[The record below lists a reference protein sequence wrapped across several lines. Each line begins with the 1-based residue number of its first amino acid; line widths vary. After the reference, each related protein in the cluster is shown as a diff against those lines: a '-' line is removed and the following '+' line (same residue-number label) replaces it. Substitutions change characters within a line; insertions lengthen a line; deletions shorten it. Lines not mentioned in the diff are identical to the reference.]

1 MERSHCVEIHPSF
14 CGSASLEVV
23 AFPAD
28 ERFPPVTL
36 TRLPVV
42 AEEGAIEIVIPE
54 GEEFDG
60 EIFVFEYFAGSWQES
75 REDEDIDLNFGLTI
89 AV

>member
-1 MERSHCVEIHPSF
+1 MRHFIEIHPPF
-14 CGSASLEVV
+14 YVNGTQLEVV
-23 AFPAD
+23 AFPED
-28 ERFPPVTL
+28 DSFPPVTL
-36 TRLPVV
+36 TYLPLF
-42 AEEGAIEIVIPE
+42 AEEGSVEIVIPE

-75 REDEDIDLNFGLTI
+75 REEEGVDLNFGLTI